1 MTEVLDEITALIR
14 ENNIGGLN
22 IILADLH
29 PADLADLIQKL
40 PKDERQLIF
49 NLLSD
54 DIASEVLAELDE
66 PLQKQLLKHETP
78 ERIVEMIEN
87 LDSDDAA
94 DIVGELPEKKRREV
108 LAEAT
113 GELEEDLRELLTY
126 DEETAG
132 GLMALELI
140 SLKASQT
147 VIEAIHEIRRQKDE
161 IEDIFVI
168 YITDEFDKLVGMV
181 NLKVLVLAEPDDLL
195 KDIMEEDVVAV
206 TTDTDQE
213 EVAAIAKKYDLVS
226 IPVVDKDYRLVGRI
240 TVDDIMDVMEE
251 EASEDIQ
258 RMAGLGE
265 EFHEEHTIWKMSMT
279 RLPWLT
285 IGMFGEIISAMV
297 LRHFEASLREII
309 TLSFFIPIIM
319 ATGGNSGIQSSS
331 IVVRGLALGN
341 LTLRDAWKKVGKEL
355 LTALVTGVISGFGLF
370 LVVYFWLENIT
381 FAIIIGVVINLIIVQ
396 AAAFGT
402 IIPFTLKRLGFDPA
416 IATGPFITTSNDVLG
431 LIVYLSVVT
440 FFLY

>member
-1 MTEVLDEITALIR
+1 
-14 ENNIGGLN
+14 
-22 IILADLH
+22 
-29 PADLADLIQKL
+29 
-40 PKDERQLIF
+40 
-49 NLLSD
+49 
-54 DIASEVLAELDE
+54 
-66 PLQKQLLKHETP
+66 
-78 ERIVEMIEN
+78 MIEN